1 MTQISTELPLYSDP
15 FYEYRIALEDEA
27 RAITLRWQD
36 RTSSWY
42 LDVKQDDLTPIVLG
56 IKIVPYYPILA
67 DYQLQGFGINGYFVL
82 VDSGDFVTDKLDTSP
97 EALAQYYRLFYIY
110 EEED

>member
-1 MTQISTELPLYSDP
+1 MAQQFTELPLYPEP

-27 RAITLRWQD
+27 RLVTFRWQD

-42 LDVKQDDLTPIVLG
+42 IDVKQDDLTPVVLG
-56 IKIVPYYPILA
+56 IKLVPYYPILA
-67 DYQLQGFGINGYFVL
+67 DYQLQESGINGYFVL
-82 VDSGDFVTDKLDTSP
+82 VDSGDLITDKLDASP
-97 EALAQYYRLFYIY
+97 EALAQYYRLFYVY

>member
-1 MTQISTELPLYSDP
+1 MAQIITELPLYNDSY
-15 FYEYRIALEDEA
+15 YEYRIALEDQA
-27 RAITLRWQD
+27 RVITFRWQD

-42 LDVKQDDLTPIVLG
+42 LDINQDDLTPLILG
-56 IKIVPYYPILA
+56 IRIVPYYPILA
-67 DYQLQGFGINGYFVL
+67 DYQLQDKGLNGYFVL
-82 VDSGDFVTDKLDTSP
+82 VDSGDFITDNLSNSP